1 MQTFG
6 QMGVVTNQGVFWMLQ
21 HFALTLDRFT
31 ILLSLYAIIIIII
44 SSLDNV
50 RVTGSIYL
58 EAVLEILLL

>member
-21 HFALTLDRFT
+21 HFAPTLDRFT
-31 ILLSLYAIIIIII
+31 ILLSLYAIIII
-44 SSLDNV
+44 SSLDDV
-50 RVTGSIYL
+50 RVTWSIYL